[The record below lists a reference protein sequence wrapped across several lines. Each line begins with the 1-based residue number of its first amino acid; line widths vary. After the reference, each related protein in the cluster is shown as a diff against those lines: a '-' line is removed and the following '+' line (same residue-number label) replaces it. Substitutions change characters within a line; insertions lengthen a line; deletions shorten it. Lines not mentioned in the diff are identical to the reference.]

1 MNEQVRLE
9 VAAQEAVTL
18 GERLLGEEVGDQV
31 EDGAVAHDEALLD
44 GLVADGLGEVG
55 LADAGRS
62 DEEDIGGLPDEV
74 SGGQLVDVLAG
85 DGRIEAPVE
94 VLEAPERGELG
105 GDGTAGD
112 LALLADVELVL
123 QDQFE
128 ELAVGE
134 PVRGGFLQ
142 P

>member
-1 MNEQVRLE
+1 
-9 VAAQEAVTL
+9 
-18 GERLLGEEVGDQV
+18 
-31 EDGAVAHDEALLD
+31 
-44 GLVADGLGEVG
+44 
-55 LADAGRS
+55 
-62 DEEDIGGLPDEV
+62 V
-74 SGGQLVDVLAG
+74 SSGQLVDVLAG
-85 DGRIEAPVE
+85 DGRIEARVE

-105 GDGTAGD
+105 GDGAAGD

-142 P
+142 PQRERLGECRQPQLLEDGIEVHVWERAVRL